1 MTALS
6 LELMDFTRDWV
17 SSFVMLCQAFTA
29 ADFSC
34 CLFVGLS
41 AFSFVFSKWNACLIR
56 LRSGDWLCHCRI
68 FHFLP
73 SKTPGL
79 LYLYVLGHRP
89 FVLWSATQSTL
100 LHLIESVQRVY
111 TLQNSSGCFCPLSSL
126 NTSGPVPL
134 EAMHAQAITLLH
146 HVSHSQMMLYASL
159 TCSGSKPSPYF
170 FILIILL
177 QVDLN
182 FSRPKKAFPEV
193 VWFHSGTQ
201 AASKR
206 YGNAFSLTTLWITC
220 NQSNGRARRHGDVAT
235 RKLKS
240 TCSGTGVSFLSFS
253 KHSVCVQSFSF
264 VSLIWRC
271 LSP

>member
-146 HVSHSQMMLYASL
+146 HVSHSQMMLYAL
-159 TCSGSKPSPYF
+159 DHELFQAEHVSGVERERSGERSGHISFRAESTFWRFRSARSIRSGRLAQPKMPF
-170 FILIILL
+170 GNLL
-177 QVDLN
+177 V
-182 FSRPKKAFPEV
+182 RE
-193 VWFHSGTQ
+193 
-201 AASKR
+201 
-206 YGNAFSLTTLWITC
+206 
-220 NQSNGRARRHGDVAT
+220 
-235 RKLKS
+235 
-240 TCSGTGVSFLSFS
+240 
-253 KHSVCVQSFSF
+253 SVE
-264 VSLIWRC
+264 
-271 LSP
+271 